1 MVLTESTSLPLGWPA
16 EDFEL
21 PDTEGN
27 DRSLS
32 EFTNRKG
39 LMIVFTCNHCPYAQA
54 AWPLLI
60 RLYDKYANNV
70 NFVAINPND
79 SENYPDDSLEKMQK
93 LVEEKMIPF
102 PYLRDD
108 DQGSAL
114 AYQAQCTPD
123 IYLFKIENKK
133 PNLFYHGRIND
144 NWKDEASVKERNL
157 EDALENLVNDQ
168 EPPDQQPPSM
178 GCSIK
183 WIET

>member
-27 DRSLS
+27 DRSLP
-32 EFTNRKG
+32 EFTDKKG
-39 LMIVFTCNHCPYAQA
+39 LIIVFTCNHCPYAQA

-60 RLYDKYANNV
+60 NLRDKYRDNV
-70 NFVAINPND
+70 SFVAINPND
-79 SENYPDDSLEKMQK
+79 AENYPDDSLEKMQK
-93 LVEEKMIPF
+93 LVEEKAIPF

-123 IYLFKIENKK
+123 IYLFKIEHKK
-133 PNLFYHGRIND
+133 PNLYYHGRIND
-144 NWKDEASVKERNL
+144 NWKDAASVKERNL
-157 EDALENLVNDQ
+157 ENALEKLVNDQ